1 MPSTLLTVPCL
12 LACLVKLLLINNY
25 PKLVNTSVAIFSL
38 ILVTPVTYMYI
49 VLQKYIKQ
57 NAFFVTKGNSTNC
70 DTALRSIDRELLDI
84 ETALDAFEEH
94 VEKEKKL
101 LEQGEVQL
109 FLQIFSLDSVVSC
122 RINIL

>member
-1 MPSTLLTVPCL
+1 
-12 LACLVKLLLINNY
+12 
-25 PKLVNTSVAIFSL
+25 
-38 ILVTPVTYMYI
+38 MYI

-70 DTALRSIDRELLDI
+70 DPALRSIDRELLDI

-122 RINIL
+122 RIHIL